1 MPETNPSLKTTIGP
15 LSLNNPF
22 LLASAPPTAS
32 GRQIRHAFRLGWAGA
47 VTKTIVPDTMEI
59 ADVSPRFAEW
69 KGKDADLL
77 GFENI
82 ELLSKR
88 KVSYWTDEIA
98 AIKKEYPDRV
108 LIESIMASPDPA

>member
-1 MPETNPSLKTTIGP
+1 MPATDSSLKTTVGT

-22 LLASAPPTAS
+22 LLSSGPTTAS

-59 ADVSPRFAEW
+59 EDVSPRFAAW
-69 KGKDADLL
+69 KGQDAGLL

-88 KVSYWTDEIA
+88 KLSYWAGEIA
-98 AIKKEYPDRV
+98 AIKKNTRTG
-108 LIESIMASPDPA
+108 S